1 MSAAGPPQGAR
12 PPGGERRA
20 APLGGDHASGAAPT
34 APTLDDCE
42 RLFAAHGG
50 TDTGYLRLH
59 WPRFRATKSL
69 VEQTWRCAGGRV
81 LDLGAHW
88 LHQSLLFALDGYRV
102 TAADLPVT
110 MDAPNVVALARA
122 QGIRLVGIA
131 DLAAPRALREL
142 DDDAF
147 DLVIL
152 GEVIEHLAFNP
163 VDLWREIHRVLV
175 AGGRIVVTTP
185 NCHALTRR
193 HLQRARAWVGGGNIG
208 VDEILTTPTHGHHW
222 KEYSRREL
230 VRYFGLLSPD
240 FEVRRALYIE
250 DDPARVEPRVRAV
263 ARALRRAIPPLRER
277 LHVEV
282 DLARKSRGIA
292 IEPAWDRGGR

>member
-1 MSAAGPPQGAR
+1 MAATATGA
-12 PPGGERRA
+12 P
-20 APLGGDHASGAAPT
+20 S
-34 APTLDDCE
+34 LDAYE

-59 WPRFRATKSL
+59 WPRFRATKLL
-69 VEQTWRCAGGRV
+69 VEQAWHCPGGRV
-81 LDLGAHW
+81 LDVGAHW

-110 MDAPNVVALARA
+110 IEAPSVVALARA
-122 QGIRLVGIA
+122 QGIRLVRVA
-131 DLAAPRALREL
+131 DLAAPRALRAL

-147 DLVIL
+147 DLVIM

-163 VDLWREIHRVLV
+163 VELWREIHRVLV

-193 HLQRARAWVGGGNIG
+193 HLRSARTWLGGGIG
-208 VDEILTTPTHGHHW
+208 VDEILATPTHGHHW

-230 VRYFGLLSPD
+230 VRYFRLLSPD
-240 FEVRRALYIE
+240 FAVRRALYVE
-250 DDPARVEPRVRAV
+250 DAATMGEPT
-263 ARALRRAIPPLRER
+263 ARAIARAFRRAIPPLRER

-292 IEPAWDRGGR
+292 IEPAWDRREA

>member
-1 MSAAGPPQGAR
+1 MSDRSAA
-12 PPGGERRA
+12 
-20 APLGGDHASGAAPT
+20 APSLDASA
-34 APTLDDCE
+34 

-50 TDTGYLRLH
+50 TDAGYLRRH
-59 WPRFRATKSL
+59 WPRFRATKAL
-69 VEQTWRCAGGRV
+69 VEQTWHCPGGRV

-122 QGIRLVGIA
+122 QGIRLVGVA
-131 DLAAPRALREL
+131 DLAVPGALRVL
-142 DDDAF
+142 DDDTF

-163 VDLWREIHRVLV
+163 VELWREVHRVLV

-185 NCHALTRR
+185 NCYALTRR
-193 HLQRARAWVGGGNIG
+193 HLRRARAWIGGGGIG
-208 VDEILTTPTHGHHW
+208 VDEILATPTHGHHW

-230 VRYFGLLSPD
+230 VRYFRLLSPD
-240 FEVRRALYIE
+240 FEIRRALYIE
-250 DDPARVEPRVRAV
+250 DDAPADEPAARAV

-282 DLARKSRGIA
+282 ELARKSRGIA
-292 IEPAWDRGGR
+292 IEPAWDLGES